1 MLKRLREV
9 KSELTEYGY
18 ILLINM
24 IIQDIKYH
32 VSIGTSFTEEKLIE
46 LINSTL
52 MVVQRL

>member
-18 ILLINM
+18 ILLVNM
-24 IIQDIKYH
+24 VIQDTKYH
-32 VSIGTSFTEEKLIE
+32 ASIGTSFTEEKLIE

>member
-9 KSELTEYGY
+9 KSELTEYRY

-24 IIQDIKYH
+24 IIQDIKYPA
-32 VSIGTSFTEEKLIE
+32 SIGTSFTEEKLIE

>member
-9 KSELTEYGY
+9 KSELTEYRY
-18 ILLINM
+18 ILLVNM
-24 IIQDIKYH
+24 VIQDIKYH
-32 VSIGTSFTEEKLIE
+32 KSVGTRFTEEKLIE

>member
-9 KSELTEYGY
+9 KSELTEYRY
-18 ILLINM
+18 LLLVNM
-24 IIQDIKYH
+24 VIQDIKYH
-32 VSIGTSFTEEKLIE
+32 ASIGTSFTEEKLIE

>member
-1 MLKRLREV
+1 MLKRLWEV

-18 ILLINM
+18 LLLVNM
-24 IIQDIKYH
+24 VIQDIKYH
-32 VSIGTSFTEEKLIE
+32 ASIGTNFTEEKLIE